1 MMTDRWTRRS
11 MIRSS
16 VQGAIVLAGGVTGIR
31 HGSASA
37 AEPDPKNL
45 AVTHFGAA
53 GDGRADDRDAIQRA
67 LSAAVAA
74 GPGSRVVFEPGR
86 VYRLGPRDEAYG
98 ALLLEGA
105 RGVTLCGQGA
115 TLLAHPSNRI
125 LAVYD
130 CRDLVVRD
138 FVLDF
143 DPLPFTQA
151 ELLDIDS
158 EQGSVRFRV
167 AAGFADPVE
176 AGADQYRD
184 FKSSDCVFLDGATGH
199 FTHDWLRLEE
209 VRRQKNRIFEAR
221 FHGSRELVTR
231 RLSAVRPGDF
241 MGIKMLHPPA
251 QVKRTDAGRF
261 VATGVASINIAFSW
275 GVRLERIVS
284 YAAPNMTFNAHG
296 SEDITLDGCAV
307 RRRPGSDRLIAG
319 NSDGC
324 HLKSLTSMPRVID
337 CEFEALMDDSIHIK
351 ISSNH
356 VAEVRGRDVRLT
368 HGDIAYN
375 DVVIQ
380 PGQELSLFDWDR
392 RRHLSYAVV
401 QDVRR
406 VRYREVWVTLDRQI
420 PGLSPGALAFPRPVR
435 DAEVQRCRFG
445 TQLKTAL
452 LLRPPGLV
460 RDCVF
465 DGVAYGV
472 HAFLN
477 DRIEGPVPFGT
488 RVQHGEFLRP
498 SIAGIALSIP
508 SRQSVPPG
516 NYALVAEDCR
526 FVMAGGR
533 GRVLAARN
541 QTGITLRRLTVE
553 IQDGRR
559 PEELLS
565 LAGCIDVVREQV
577 IFEEVAGDQPAP
589 PPAPERSR
597 IESSRE
603 GSGTSERLPQPS

>member
-1 MMTDRWTRRS
+1 MMAKRWTRRR

-16 VQGAIVLAGGVTGIR
+16 MQGAIVLAGGVTGMG
-31 HGSASA
+31 HGIASASA
-37 AEPDPKNL
+37 PDSKYL
-45 AVTHFGAA
+45 SVTCFGAA
-53 GDGRADDRDAIQRA
+53 GDGRTDDRDAIQRA
-67 LSAAVAA
+67 ICAAVAE

-86 VYRLGPRDEAYG
+86 IYRLGARDEAYG
-98 ALLLEGA
+98 ALLVEGA

-125 LAVYD
+125 LAMYD
-130 CRDLVVRD
+130 CRDMVVRD

-151 ELLDIDS
+151 EMLEIDS
-158 EQGSVRFRV
+158 RQGSVRFRV
-167 AAGFADPVE
+167 APGFADPIE
-176 AGADQYRD
+176 AGSDQYRD
-184 FKSSDCVFLDGATGH
+184 FKSSDCVFLDGATGR
-199 FTHDWLRLEE
+199 FTHGWLRLSE
-209 VRRQKNRIFEAR
+209 VRRQKHRIFEAR
-221 FHGSRELVTR
+221 FHGSREHVTR

-241 MGIKMLHPPA
+241 VGIKMLQPPA
-251 QVKRTDAGRF
+251 QLKRADAGRYI
-261 VATGVASINIAFSW
+261 ATGVASINIAFSW

-324 HLKSLTSMPRVID
+324 HLKSLTLMPRVVD

-351 ISSNH
+351 ISANH

-380 PGQELSLFDWDR
+380 PGQELSLFDGDQ

-401 QDVRR
+401 EDVRR
-406 VRYREVWVTLDRQI
+406 VRYREVWATLDRQV
-420 PGLSPGALAFPRPVR
+420 PGLAPGVLAFPRPVR

-445 TQLKTAL
+445 TQLKTAV
-452 LLRPPGLV
+452 LLRPPGSV
-460 RDCVF
+460 RDCRF

-477 DRIEGPVPFGT
+477 DRIEGPVSFGT
-488 RVQHGEFLRP
+488 CVEHCEFLRP

-516 NYALVAEDCR
+516 SHALVAEDCR
-526 FVMAGGR
+526 FVMAGGQ
-533 GRVLAARN
+533 GRVLVARN
-541 QTGITLRRLTVE
+541 QTGLTMRRLTVE

-559 PEELLS
+559 PEELLL
-565 LAGCIDVVREQV
+565 LAGCAEVVREQV
-577 IFEEVAGDQPAP
+577 SFHEGAGDQPESP
-589 PPAPERSR
+589 PGAERSR
-597 IESSRE
+597 NESSC
-603 GSGTSERLPQPS
+603 GGGATSDRQ